1 MENKIIIINE
11 LIKSKK
17 KVKEM
22 IKSVNIYFYD
32 NIGEDGC
39 FTRTVKFKFNKKDLY
54 TRSMYV
60 NEFLIQLML
69 WEAYA
74 ERGIKLS
81 PDDLNKV
88 RGINNDILKDYYDK
102 LIKRCVDKGVDI
114 KEINKSIA
122 KIQENLKKLAED
134 FSMILGLS
142 FSIKDLCDLC
152 ADHPDLDELLDF
164 HVLKNAQIQ
173 EIENDYNYHGS
184 QLMKKLKTYDSPYKH
199 LLCAGEGIKAKQFQ
213 QYLMCIGFQ
222 SNMDGFTYPKPIE
235 SSYMNKGL
243 QKPSEYLLDST
254 MGRKAQIY
262 QKKYTGDSGYFS
274 RRLTYAA
281 LDNVLIDDP
290 TYDCHVHS
298 DNLIPIHVESKV
310 YIKLLNGFYY
320 KESRKSLFYKLLNY
334 RDKSESNKLIGKT
347 IYVRTPMTCACKH
360 GICHK
365 CYGSLSKI
373 NYDINVGIFGAETV
387 ASRLMQSILS
397 SKHLLSTESSSVE
410 LSDKYDKYF
419 TIDSNTI
426 IFDPED
432 HVKAKGKNKLYLVYS
447 EEDMNYTDS
456 DDIMDDVDFAKSI
469 NKFRLIRANGEVEA
483 VISDLNG
490 AEFFIP
496 KDIEKLAKV
505 VMNENDEEDSEYWI
519 PLNKLEAGDIVFY
532 IEIVSKELKKPLN
545 EITSL
550 LDKKG
555 HLGYSTLE
563 EIVNK
568 LMELYVESKLTYTSF
583 MVHTLTAMRDLI
595 RKSSNINK
603 RPNFTKPVFSEDY
616 EILTVKDSIYDNGS
630 VVLAIAFEKLGQL
643 LRKPNMYYRE
653 SKKSMIDPFFYET
666 L

>member
-11 LIKSKK
+11 IMKSKK
-17 KVKEM
+17 KVKNL
-22 IKSVNIYFYD
+22 IKEVNIYFYD
-32 NIGEDGC
+32 NIGEKDC
-39 FTRTVKFKFNKKDLY
+39 FTRKVKFKFNKKDLY

-60 NEFLIQLML
+60 NEFLIQLIL
-69 WEAYA
+69 WEPYA
-74 ERGIKLS
+74 EKHIKLNMY
-81 PDDLNKV
+81 DLDETK
-88 RGINNDILKDYYDK
+88 GITNDVLKGHYDK
-102 LIKRCVDKGVDI
+102 LIKRCVDKGIDI
-114 KEINKSIA
+114 KEINKLIA
-122 KIQENLKKLAED
+122 RIQENLKKLAED

-152 ADHPDLDELLDF
+152 AEHEDIDKLLNYK
-164 HVLKNAQIQ
+164 VLKNAQIQ
-173 EIENDYNYHGS
+173 EIENDYNDNGS
-184 QLMKKLKTYDSPYKH
+184 KLIKKLKKYESPYKH
-199 LLCAGEGIKAKQFQ
+199 LLDSGEGIKAKQFQ

-274 RRLTYAA
+274 RRLTYVA
-281 LDNVLIDDP
+281 LDSVLIEDEN
-290 TYDCHVHS
+290 YDCHVHS
-298 DNLIPIHVESKV
+298 DNLIPIEIISFYH
-310 YIKLLNGFYY
+310 IKLLNGLYY
-320 KESRKSLFYKLLNY
+320 KDSRKSLFYKLLNY
-334 RDKSESNKLIGKT
+334 RDRDACDKIIGKT
-347 IYVRTPMTCACKH
+347 IYVRTPMTCASKH

-373 NYDINVGIFGAETV
+373 NYDINIGIFGAETV

-397 SKHLLSTESSSVE
+397 SKHLLSTESSSIE
-410 LSDKYDKYF
+410 LTSKYEKYF

-432 HVKAKGKNKLYLVYS
+432 NVKAKGKNKLYLVYC
-447 EEDMNYTDS
+447 EEDMNYTSS
-456 DDIMDDVDFAKSI
+456 DDIMDDVDFSKSI
-469 NKFRLIRANGEVEA
+469 SKFRLIRANGEVEA
-483 VISDLNG
+483 VIYDQNG
-490 AEFFIP
+490 ADFFIP
-496 KDIEKLAKV
+496 KEIEKLAKV
-505 VMNENDEEDSEYWI
+505 VENENDLDEVEYWI

-545 EITSL
+545 EITGL

-555 HLGYSTLE
+555 HLGYTTIE

-568 LMELYVESKLTYTSF
+568 LMELYIESKLTYTSF

-603 RPNFTKPVFSEDY
+603 RPNFLKPLLPEDY
-616 EILTVKDSIYDNGS
+616 EILTIKDSIYNNGS

-653 SKKSMIDPFFYET
+653 SKKSMIDPFFYES